1 MPGVV
6 PFVKPRASQEAAVD
20 LASVTQVIS
29 SLGFPIVVAAWL
41 LYRDYVFLNRL
52 SAKLDR
58 VILLLEEV
66 ARGKV
71 HGS

>member
-1 MPGVV
+1 M
-6 PFVKPRASQEAAVD
+6 D
-20 LASVTQVIS
+20 LAGVTQVIS